1 MAKTVA
7 GVVVLH
13 DPLGQRVP
21 VIFDSPHS
29 GAEYPEDFGFVAP
42 LNAVRRTEDAYVN
55 ELYREAPKNGATF
68 LSVVFTDVTVHVVR
82 AEPTVLDNHLENFA
96 RL

>member
-1 MAKTVA
+1 MAKSVA
-7 GVVVLH
+7 GALVLH

-42 LNAVRRTEDAYVN
+42 MNAVRTTEDTFVD
-55 ELYREAPKNGATF
+55 ELYREAPKNGAILLAALF
-68 LSVVFTDVTVHVVR
+68 PRGYIDPNRSLLDLDPGLLG
-82 AEPTVLDNHLENFA
+82 EP
-96 RL
+96 